1 LLLRQR
7 AVLALVL
14 AASTALYVFGLD
26 RAPVYLGGDE
36 AHFAIGG
43 HAIATTGR
51 NVNGD
56 RLPLF
61 FNLDDPLGDPVPMPW
76 GDTWYHPYL
85 FYLIALGLKVLPF
98 SEAAV
103 RVPNALIGGL
113 ITPLLIFAAA
123 RKMRFGFSGALAAA
137 VAVVLAPTHF
147 ILSREALDYTLV
159 IPFAAGWAYF
169 LADYLDTRRVRS
181 ALFGGIVLGVGCL
194 SYIASWGALPML
206 LGVSWIAYWRAGRG
220 WPRAVAASAAGFAP
234 IPLIVVAWLIAHP
247 TVLHDTSERY
257 RILET
262 NRPPS
267 DQMRMASPAA
277 VPPLY
282 ASYFGWTFL
291 FRVGGDNIT
300 TSTGLIGV
308 FLKPMAVLVPV
319 GLIALW
325 LRRKDVVGWPL
336 VAGLLLA
343 PLPAAVSGH
352 SGAIQ
357 RALLLIPFAA
367 LIAGA
372 GAGALWNSGVIWFRG
387 AVIVLAAAV
396 PLYMVPFIEDYLG
409 PHRNRSAF
417 YFDSINVAGVVDHLV
432 RVDGVPAVFLRR
444 NLDAAPAR
452 WRFHL
457 TKAGRL
463 DLLPRTYY
471 FTDPG
476 EAEGAPIGTRL
487 VMYVEGEVINRLT
500 ASGMWESEAIVK
512 DMDDREAAAILR
524 KVR

>member
-1 LLLRQR
+1 MLFWQR
-7 AVLALVL
+7 AALVLLL
-14 AASTALYVFGLD
+14 AASTSFYVFGLD

-61 FNLDDPLGDPVPMPW
+61 FNLEDPLGDPVGMPW

-85 FYLIALGLKVLPF
+85 FYLVALALKILPF

-103 RVPNALIGGL
+103 RMPNAIIGGL

-123 RKMRFGFSGALAAA
+123 RRMRFGFSGAIAAA
-137 VAVVLAPTHF
+137 AAVVLAPTHF

-181 ALFGGIVLGVGCL
+181 ALLGGIVLGVGCL

-206 LGVSWIAYWRAGRG
+206 LAVSWLAYWRSGGG
-220 WPRAVAASAAGFAP
+220 WVRAVAASAAGFAP
-234 IPLIVVAWLIAHP
+234 IPILVVVWLSAHP
-247 TVLHDTSERY
+247 TVLRDTSERY

-267 DQMRMASPAA
+267 DQMRMASPSA

-291 FRVGGDNIT
+291 FRVGGNNIT

-325 LRRKDVVGWPL
+325 MRRRDVAGWPI
-336 VAGLLLA
+336 VVGLLLA

-352 SGAIQ
+352 AGAIQ
-357 RALLLIPFAA
+357 RALLMVPFAA

-372 GAGALWNSGVIWFRG
+372 GAGALWRSGVMPFRAG
-387 AVIVLAAAV
+387 LIVLAAAV
-396 PLYMVPFIEDYLG
+396 PFYMVPFVEDYFG
-409 PHRNRSAF
+409 HHRNRSAF
-417 YFDSINVAGVVDHLV
+417 YFDSVNFEGVARHLV
-432 RVDGVPAVFLRR
+432 SADGIPAVFLRR

-457 TKAGRL
+457 TKAGRQ
-463 DLLPRTYY
+463 DLLARTYY

-476 EAEGAPIGTRL
+476 EADSAPTGTRM
-487 VMYVEGEVINRLT
+487 VMYVEGEVVRRLLD
-500 ASGMWESEAIVK
+500 SGTWEIEATIK
-512 DMDDREAAAILR
+512 DIDEREAAIVLR